1 MSEQARIGARMK
13 TLRDEKRMS
22 QAELSVALG
31 VSRMTIN
38 NYEHGKRIPDV
49 DFALLTAEYFGVTV
63 EYLSGRTE
71 FRDKDDIKVSVQK
84 AEMLIETMERLP
96 QDKCQRLLDN
106 LDTLLR
112 LALDSEM
119 PQPIIGMAN
128 KTIVEL
134 NHFAEGYDELQ
145 KSMVRP
151 VAELKRRLVPESQ
164 IRLALRDKEKA
175 IGNYGFR
182 ANQHIGEI
190 IASCAEDMEKEL
202 LGWVDVAISE

>member
-38 NYEHGKRIPDV
+38 NYEQGKRIPDV

-84 AEMLIETMERLP
+84 AEMLIKTMERLP

-134 NHFAEGYDELQ
+134 NHFVEGYDELQ

-151 VAELKRRLVPESQ
+151 VAELRRRLVPESQ

-175 IGNYGFR
+175 IGTYGFR

-202 LGWVDVAISE
+202 LGWVDVAINE

>member
-38 NYEHGKRIPDV
+38 NYEQGKRIPDV

-84 AEMLIETMERLP
+84 AEMLIKTMERLP

-134 NHFAEGYDELQ
+134 NHFVEGYDELQ

-164 IRLALRDKEKA
+164 IRLAVRDKEKA
-175 IGNYGFR
+175 IGTYGFR

-202 LGWVDVAISE
+202 LGWVDVVINE

>member
-38 NYEHGKRIPDV
+38 NYEQGKRIPDV

-84 AEMLIETMERLP
+84 AEMLIKTMERLP

-134 NHFAEGYDELQ
+134 NHFVEGYDELQ
-145 KSMVRP
+145 KSVVRP

-164 IRLALRDKEKA
+164 IRLAVRDKEKA
-175 IGNYGFR
+175 IGTYGFR

-202 LGWVDVAISE
+202 LGWVDVAINE

>member
-22 QAELSVALG
+22 QAGLSVALG

-38 NYEHGKRIPDV
+38 NYEQGKRIPDV

-84 AEMLIETMERLP
+84 AEMLIKTMERLP

-134 NHFAEGYDELQ
+134 NHFVEGYDELQ

-151 VAELKRRLVPESQ
+151 VVELKRRLVPESQ
-164 IRLALRDKEKA
+164 IRLAVRDKEKA
-175 IGNYGFR
+175 IGTYGFR
-182 ANQHIGEI
+182 ANQHIGEV

-202 LGWVDVAISE
+202 LGWVDVAINE